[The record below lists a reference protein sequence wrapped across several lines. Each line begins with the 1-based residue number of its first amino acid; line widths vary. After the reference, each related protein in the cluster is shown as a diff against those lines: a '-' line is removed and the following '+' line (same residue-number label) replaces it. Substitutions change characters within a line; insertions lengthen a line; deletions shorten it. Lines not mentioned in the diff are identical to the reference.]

1 MRAARC
7 VAGSYSSGYCPGVA
21 PGSLFIRPT
30 FINRAEPQH
39 VQFVTAKVQLILN
52 TTIQND
58 DFVAA
63 MRKGKQIQL
72 LASGKKGIGVEAAS
86 IFRFFFFSC
95 THAPTSDRL
104 KTGAVNFFQG

>member
-7 VAGSYSSGYCPGVA
+7 ALGSYSSGYCPGIA

-30 FINRAEPQH
+30 PLDRAEPQH
-39 VQFVTAKVQLILN
+39 VQFVTAKVQLISD

-63 MRKGKQIQL
+63 TREGKQIQL

-86 IFRFFFFSC
+86 IFRYIFFSC
-95 THAPTSDRL
+95 THAGL
-104 KTGAVNFFQG
+104 